1 MKSLKNSHHRGVPVA
16 DWMLVVAGNVA
27 VAVDN
32 VETTEKDVK
41 KVMKTSTI
49 EMELIEVQWLY
60 KVSSESL

>member
-1 MKSLKNSHHRGVPVA
+1 
-16 DWMLVVAGNVA
+16 MLVVAGNVA

-49 EMELIEVQWLY
+49 KMELIEVQWLY